1 MLKVPS
7 VQGSFDHQ
15 GTTRTTFPGAHEAAI
30 WQAHIRRQGH
40 TPRVERPES
49 GLDPGN
55 YWANIPDV
63 SSEYMRLI
71 RIYGAD
77 LVTRTYPTEMDMREV
92 IDKELAKVARAGGI
106 NPSAPQE
113 IKADETLIHLLT
125 QAGFKD
131 PTEKQIAA
139 ATKRNA
145 DAPETVADVAIELAR
160 GGFCDVNDIAGASL
174 SSLCSLKYLGP
185 KSAQKLIEAA
195 KDLCAKNAASD
206 KDKTTKGV
214 DLGALAGRAPLDE

>member
-15 GTTRTTFPGAHEAAI
+15 GTTRTCYPGVHESAI
-30 WQAHIRRQGH
+30 WQAHIRRQGQ
-40 TPRVERPES
+40 TPRVSRPDG
-49 GLDPGN
+49 GLDPGC

-63 SSEYMRLI
+63 GSEYSRLI

-77 LVTRTYPTEMDMREV
+77 LVSRVYPTEMDMREV
-92 IDKELAKVARAGGI
+92 IDGELAKVARAGGV
-106 NPSAPQE
+106 NPSAPRE
-113 IKADETLIHLLT
+113 IKADEALMNLLA

-139 ATKRNA
+139 AAKRGG

-160 GGFCDVNDIAGASL
+160 GGFCDVNDIANASL
-174 SSLCSLKYLGP
+174 SSLCSLKYLSP
-185 KSAQKLIEAA
+185 KNAQKLIDEA
-195 KDLCAKNAASD
+195 KDLCEKNAASD
-206 KDKTTKGV
+206 KDKTAKGI
-214 DLGALAGRAPLDE
+214 DLGALAGRAPLEE

>member
-15 GTTRTTFPGAHEAAI
+15 GTTRTKFLGTHESAI

-40 TPRVERPES
+40 VPRIERPES
-49 GLDPGN
+49 GLDPGC
-55 YWANIPDV
+55 YWAAVPDV
-63 SSEYMRLI
+63 GSEYSRLI

-77 LVTRTYPTEMDMREV
+77 LVSRVYPSELEMRDV
-92 IDKELAKVARAGGI
+92 IDNELAKVARAGGV

-113 IKADETLIHLLT
+113 IKADEALINLLT
-125 QAGFKD
+125 QAGFKE

-139 ATKRNA
+139 AAKRNA
-145 DAPETVADVAIELAR
+145 DAPETVAEVSIELAR

-174 SSLCSLKYLGP
+174 SSLCSLKYMSP

-195 KDLCAKNAASD
+195 KDLRGKNAASD
-206 KDKTTKGV
+206 KDKSTKGV
-214 DLGALAGRAPLDE
+214 DLGALAGRAPLEE